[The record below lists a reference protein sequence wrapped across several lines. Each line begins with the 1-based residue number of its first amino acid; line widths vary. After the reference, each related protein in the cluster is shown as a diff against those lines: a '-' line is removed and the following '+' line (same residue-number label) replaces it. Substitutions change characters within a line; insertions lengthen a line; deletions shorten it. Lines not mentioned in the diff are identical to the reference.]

1 MWCARLEGFSMH
13 ANVVA
18 SPRPRRSRASLP
30 LSLAPALALERLTE
44 SCRAI
49 SSANSRP
56 RTPLSLSLYVT
67 GRRGDKVRHI
77 CTLNAPRRRVPSP
90 RHPIEEAMWQRASLI
105 IARKRMWILA
115 IAILAGLLWWW
126 HEPVGRFISTNQA
139 VAITLTR
146 KGRT

>member
-1 MWCARLEGFSMH
+1 
-13 ANVVA
+13 
-18 SPRPRRSRASLP
+18 
-30 LSLAPALALERLTE
+30 
-44 SCRAI
+44 
-49 SSANSRP
+49 
-56 RTPLSLSLYVT
+56 
-67 GRRGDKVRHI
+67 
-77 CTLNAPRRRVPSP
+77 
-90 RHPIEEAMWQRASLI
+90 MWQRASLI